1 MVASVTITNLPR
13 SVGAVSSRKRSAEEI
28 KWIGH

>member
-13 SVGAVSSRKRSAEEI
+13 SVGAVSSRKPSAPTNVSFS
-28 KWIGH
+28 